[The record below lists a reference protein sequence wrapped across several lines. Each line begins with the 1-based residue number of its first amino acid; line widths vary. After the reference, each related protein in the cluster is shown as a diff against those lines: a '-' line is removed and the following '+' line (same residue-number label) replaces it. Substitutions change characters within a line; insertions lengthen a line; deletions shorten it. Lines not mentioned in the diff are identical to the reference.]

1 MVLSAPS
8 PAIRVPDSASRC
20 STAAYVSCNFGVR
33 FLPRAFPLPLSGL
46 RFGLPLIKKRP
57 DISGRRSW
65 VVRIKGLEPPRRKAS
80 DPKSDVATNYT
91 ISANRKTGRHAADE
105 ERENPDSG
113 LRQPERRFIFGKD
126 RIKNANRTP
135 RSAESPV
142 FYLFL
147 RVDNIVFG
155 APEGAAFPKS
165 APVLLGYAGRG
176 AVRLPGRRVRSLG
189 ARPGERCR
197 RGKMLSPQ
205 AKSCQQTRP

>member
-1 MVLSAPS
+1 MIFSQFSFCCREVQQ
-8 PAIRVPDSASRC
+8 
-20 STAAYVSCNFGVR
+20 
-33 FLPRAFPLPLSGL
+33 
-46 RFGLPLIKKRP
+46 KKRP
-57 DISGRRSW
+57 RKVSL
-65 VVRIKGLEPPRRKAS
+65 VRIKGLEPPRRKAS

-135 RSAESPV
+135 GSAESPV

-147 RVDNIVFG
+147 HVDNIVSG
-155 APEGAAFPKS
+155 APDGAAFPKS

-176 AVRLPGRRVRSLG
+176 AVRLSGRRVRSSG

-197 RGKMLSPQ
+197 AGKMLRHKQ
-205 AKSCQQTRP
+205 KVANRPDHERGQNGIRPLGLRG

>member
-1 MVLSAPS
+1 MFLAIPVSGSCRVRSRFPCPVFVSAP
-8 PAIRVPDSASRC
+8 
-20 STAAYVSCNFGVR
+20 
-33 FLPRAFPLPLSGL
+33 
-46 RFGLPLIKKRP
+46 PLIKKRP

-135 RSAESPV
+135 GSAESPV

-147 RVDNIVFG
+147 HVDNIVSG
-155 APEGAAFPKS
+155 APDGAAFPKS

-176 AVRLPGRRVRSLG
+176 AVRLSDRRVRSSG
-189 ARPGERCR
+189 ARPGGAVPGR
-197 RGKMLSPQ
+197 KDVTPQ

>member
-1 MVLSAPS
+1 MFLAIPVPGSCRVRSRFPRPVFVSAP
-8 PAIRVPDSASRC
+8 
-20 STAAYVSCNFGVR
+20 
-33 FLPRAFPLPLSGL
+33 
-46 RFGLPLIKKRP
+46 PLIKKRP

-135 RSAESPV
+135 GSAESPV

-147 RVDNIVFG
+147 HVDNIVSG
-155 APEGAAFPKS
+155 APDGAAFPKS

-176 AVRLPGRRVRSLG
+176 AVRLSGRRVRSPG
-189 ARPGERCR
+189 ARPVERCR
-197 RGKMLSPQ
+197 AGKMLRHKQ
-205 AKSCQQTRP
+205 KVANRPDHERGQNGIRSLGLRG